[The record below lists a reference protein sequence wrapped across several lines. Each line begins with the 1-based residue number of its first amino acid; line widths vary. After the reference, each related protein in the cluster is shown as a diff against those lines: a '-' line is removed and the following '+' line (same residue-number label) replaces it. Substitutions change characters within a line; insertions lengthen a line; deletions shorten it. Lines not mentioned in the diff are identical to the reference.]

1 MIINRTLNCGVRMVM
16 EKIPYVQSAAVGI
29 WTKAGA
35 VDESPELAG
44 ISHFIEH
51 MLFKGTEKRSAKQI
65 AEDIDKIGGQINA
78 FTSKE
83 STCYYVKSLSA
94 NLEKACDVLVDMY
107 CNSVFDEGEMQKE
120 KNVVIEEIKMVE
132 DTPEDDAHDMV
143 YEVMFQDQ
151 PLSKSILGIVE
162 TLTSITGE
170 SIRSYMREEY
180 TRDSIV
186 ISVCGN
192 FDEDQVCAFFEGK
205 LSHLAAAKAAKP
217 HRVLP
222 YQPHYRM
229 KVKEIEQSHLCLATK
244 GIRINDPQYYAMAV
258 LNNIMGGSMSSR
270 LFQNIREEKGM
281 AYSVY
286 SYSSSYVH
294 DGFYGIYAGVSHD
307 KVGDTVEA
315 IKEELAIL
323 KAKGVTEE
331 ELEISKE
338 QLKGSYIFGLESVS
352 GRMASIGKS
361 KLLIDK
367 VYTPEEVLQK
377 IDSINMQDMD
387 QVAAQITDINNY
399 SSVLLSRREYDLKGL
414 LLG

>member
-1 MIINRTLNCGVRMVM
+1 MIINRTLNCGVRKVM

-35 VDESPELAG
+35 VDESPALAG

-51 MLFKGTEKRSAKQI
+51 MLFKGTEQRTAKQI

-83 STCYYVKSLSA
+83 STCYYVKALAS

-132 DTPEDDAHDMV
+132 DTPEDDAHDLV
-143 YEVMFQDQ
+143 YEVMFQNQ
-151 PLSKSILGIVE
+151 PLAKSILGTVE
-162 TLTSITGE
+162 TLTSITGD

-192 FDEDQVCAFFEGK
+192 FDEDRVCAFFEGK
-205 LSHLAAAKAAKP
+205 LAHLAAAKSPKP
-217 HRVLP
+217 QLAMP
-222 YQPHYRM
+222 YHPNYRM
-229 KVKEIEQSHLCLATK
+229 KVKDIEQSHLCLATK
-244 GIRINDPQYYAMAV
+244 GIKINDPQYYAMAV

-286 SYSSSYVH
+286 SYSSSYLQ

-307 KVGDTVEA
+307 KVADTVGA
-315 IKEELAIL
+315 IKEELSL
-323 KAKGVTEE
+323 LQGKGVTEE
-331 ELEISKE
+331 ELSISKE

-361 KLLIDK
+361 TLLIDR
-367 VYTPEEVLQK
+367 VFTPEEVLQK
-377 IDSINMQDMD
+377 IDSINMDDMN
-387 QVAAQITDINNY
+387 QIAAQITDFGTY
-399 SSVLLSRREYDLKGL
+399 SAVLLSRKEFDLKGM

>member
-51 MLFKGTEKRSAKQI
+51 MLFKGTEQRTAKQI

-83 STCYYVKSLSA
+83 STCYYVKALAS
-94 NLEKACDVLVDMY
+94 NLEKACGVLVDMY

-132 DTPEDDAHDMV
+132 DTPEDDAHDLV
-143 YEVMFQDQ
+143 YEVMFQNQ
-151 PLSKSILGIVE
+151 PLSKSILGTVE
-162 TLTSITGE
+162 TLTSITHD

-205 LSHLAAAKAAKP
+205 LAHLAAAKSPKP
-217 HRVLP
+217 QLTTP
-222 YQPHYRM
+222 YYPNYRM
-229 KVKEIEQSHLCLATK
+229 KVKDIEQSHLCLATK
-244 GIRINDPQYYAMAV
+244 GIKINDPQYYAMAV

-286 SYSSSYVH
+286 SYSSSYLQ

-307 KVGDTVEA
+307 KVADTVGA
-315 IKEELAIL
+315 IKEELTLL
-323 KAKGVTEE
+323 KDKGVTEE
-331 ELEISKE
+331 ELSISKE

-361 KLLIDK
+361 TLLIDR
-367 VYTPEEVLQK
+367 VFTPEEVLQK
-377 IDSINMQDMD
+377 IDSINMDDMN
-387 QVAAQITDINNY
+387 QIAAQITDIGTY
-399 SSVLLSRREYDLKGL
+399 SSVLLSRREFDLKGM